1 MMTRPTAPSASGPSA
16 PGRRVLRRPSQTQDQ
31 VHDRRWF
38 TLGVLCVSLL
48 VIVLDN
54 TIVNVALPTLV
65 RELGTSVS
73 DLQWVVDAY
82 TLVFAGLLLT
92 AGSLG
97 DRFGRKGALTVG
109 LAVFGTASFAA
120 AMADSVG
127 ALVAARAVMGLGAA
141 FIMPTT
147 LSILTNVFTDARERA
162 AAIGIWA
169 GIAGAAVALGP
180 VTGGFLLDHFWWGS
194 VFLVN
199 VPVVILTLVAVH
211 FLVPRSRSAVPT
223 RIDFVGAAVSIV
235 GLVALVWSIIEAP
248 SRGWTSPA
256 ILGGFALAGV
266 AVLVFVLWE
275 RHTDHPMLDVRFFAN
290 PRFTAASLSVTLMFL
305 ALFGFIFLSTQYLQ
319 FVLGYTPL
327 QAGIRTLPF
336 AAMMMLF
343 APLSSKLV
351 ERFGTK
357 RIVVTGIL
365 AFAAGLMV
373 ASTSTAASGYGRIG
387 GAMLLLGAGMGLA
400 IAPATDSIM
409 GSLPPD
415 KAGVGSA
422 VNDTTR
428 EVGGAIGVAVVGSLL
443 SSLYGSRLAD
453 IAPASLPHAARAAAG
468 ESVGAA
474 LEVGRHAGAAGGALA
489 DAARDAFVYGM
500 QRASW
505 LMALIALSGAFVAW
519 RFLPARA
526 SSAGAA
532 VVVEGE
538 PEVEVAA

>member
-474 LEVGRHAGAAGGALA
+474 LEVGRHAGTAGGALA